1 MGPLEAHSDVDF
13 GEHVSETER
22 PIGTSETSAV
32 RAYQG
37 AEYDQAKGQNHEKLE
52 TECESRTGLRAG
64 TRRVALIL
72 GSLVHGFSRCGAPTV
87 GDGHRSNNAGD
98 PGPELRGPE
107 PELQVESRFVDIP
120 GIMVAMP
127 LNETQND
134 DPRKL
139 RALLDKVVNLADDHS
154 LTSVVVGMSGPDGD
168 LIFPEVV
175 DFVGSALRI
184 DDAIFRMTRSRAV
197 LFLADA
203 DRGRAEEI
211 MARVIDDFTEQFAT
225 AESPPVGI
233 SYFEVAPGTQGVT
246 LKAILPRLFAP
257 DPNCH

>member
-1 MGPLEAHSDVDF
+1 MG
-13 GEHVSETER
+13 T
-22 PIGTSETSAV
+22 
-32 RAYQG
+32 
-37 AEYDQAKGQNHEKLE
+37 
-52 TECESRTGLRAG
+52 
-64 TRRVALIL
+64 
-72 GSLVHGFSRCGAPTV
+72 APTTL
-87 GDGHRSNNAGD
+87 D
-98 PGPELRGPE
+98 PDA
-107 PELQVESRFVDIP
+107 ELQARSRFVDIP

-127 LNETQND
+127 LNETQSD

-139 RALLDKVVNLADDHS
+139 RALLDKVVNLADDHR

-203 DRGRAEEI
+203 NRERAEDI
-211 MARVIDDFTEQFAT
+211 MLRVIAEFAEQFAI
-225 AESPPVGI
+225 ADSPPVAI
-233 SYFEVAPGTQGVT
+233 SYFEVAPGAQDVT

-257 DPNCH
+257 NQGCH